1 MKHMKSIISLLVA
14 LCIVATFAVSA
25 FASEEDSSALIESS
39 SSEASAAASI
49 VTDLNDGKIVKFD
62 TFNKIKYDAAEFT
75 GDTDAI
81 AANGLLYANDDETN
95 KLTLS
100 PELDLGKTWQATAT
114 FARTNEDKDAKK
126 NCLGEKFELNVGKFS
141 FRIGNQQA
149 GVAQYKAEL
158 WFDDQILGDVQVTGD
173 ISGTYAI
180 RYTQDG
186 TEKGRV
192 YVVKDNQNMRW
203 NILES
208 TCAPREAVN
217 GVTSFF
223 VVDGV
228 ADGETSEVS
237 VVAVGNNSKK
247 DTNYAYG
254 LWLAK
259 KFYST
264 NRTGDDNTGA
274 TGTSS
279 TAGGNSGKTGDMTL
293 PVVFVVVALV
303 AAGTGVVLTSK
314 KTCKE

>member
-1 MKHMKSIISLLVA
+1 
-14 LCIVATFAVSA
+14 
-25 FASEEDSSALIESS
+25 
-39 SSEASAAASI
+39 
-49 VTDLNDGKIVKFD
+49 
-62 TFNKIKYDAAEFT
+62 
-75 GDTDAI
+75 
-81 AANGLLYANDDETN
+81 
-95 KLTLS
+95 
-100 PELDLGKTWQATAT
+100 
-114 FARTNEDKDAKK
+114 
-126 NCLGEKFELNVGKFS
+126 
-141 FRIGNQQA
+141 
-149 GVAQYKAEL
+149 
-158 WFDDQILGDVQVTGD
+158 
-173 ISGTYAI
+173 
-180 RYTQDG
+180 
-186 TEKGRV
+186 
-192 YVVKDNQNMRW
+192 
-203 NILES
+203 
-208 TCAPREAVN
+208 
-217 GVTSFF
+217 VTSFF

-264 NRTGDDNTGA
+264 NRTGDGNTGA

>member
-1 MKHMKSIISLLVA
+1 MKHMKSIISLIVA
-14 LCIVATFAVSA
+14 LCVVATCAVSA
-25 FASEEDSSALIESS
+25 FASEDDSSS
-39 SSEASAAASI
+39 SSEAAPTSI
-49 VTDLNDGKIVKFD
+49 VTDLTDGKIVKFD
-62 TFNKIKYDAAEFT
+62 TFNKIKYDDAEFT

-81 AANGLLYANDDETN
+81 ADNGLLYANDDETN
-95 KLTLS
+95 KITLS
-100 PELDLGKTWQATAT
+100 PALDLGKTWQATAT

-158 WFDDQILGDVQVTGD
+158 WFDDQLLGDVQVTGD

-192 YVVKDNQNMRW
+192 YVIKDNQNMRW
-203 NILES
+203 NVLES
-208 TCAPREAVN
+208 TCAPNEAIN

-228 ADGETSEVS
+228 TEGETSEVS
-237 VVAVGNNSKK
+237 VVAAGNNSKD

-264 NRTGDDNTGA
+264 NRTGDGTTGA
-274 TGTSS
+274 TGTTS

-293 PVVFVVVALV
+293 PIVFVVVALV